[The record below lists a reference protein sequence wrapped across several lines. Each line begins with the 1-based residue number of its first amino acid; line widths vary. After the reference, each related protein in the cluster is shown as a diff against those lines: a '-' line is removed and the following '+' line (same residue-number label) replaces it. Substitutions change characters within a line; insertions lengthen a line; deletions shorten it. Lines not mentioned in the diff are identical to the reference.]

1 MSFFCHIN
9 ALEDTV
15 NLSKMIEEFFPT
27 FKILFPA
34 VNPINKFHHLIHY
47 PELIRQNGPS
57 MGYWCMRFEGHH
69 NLYKRVSQFNCN
81 FKNTTKS
88 VANHLALSFCSNLQD
103 KDAFVDNRITIGP
116 SSGSEFEKLNILD
129 EDKIFEN
136 NEHVEVLSWIK
147 IGGWL
152 FFEDTVVVL
161 KRSNVKTNLLH
172 KFGKICKLIVGKKV
186 SHMPLSKR

>member
-1 MSFFCHIN
+1 
-9 ALEDTV
+9 
-15 NLSKMIEEFFPT
+15 
-27 FKILFPA
+27 
-34 VNPINKFHHLIHY
+34 
-47 PELIRQNGPS
+47 
-57 MGYWCMRFEGHH
+57 MGYWFLRFEGHH
-69 NLYKRVSQFNCN
+69 ILYKRVSQVNCN

>member
-1 MSFFCHIN
+1 
-9 ALEDTV
+9 
-15 NLSKMIEEFFPT
+15 
-27 FKILFPA
+27 
-34 VNPINKFHHLIHY
+34 
-47 PELIRQNGPS
+47 
-57 MGYWCMRFEGHH
+57 MRFEGHH

-88 VANHLALSFCSNLQD
+88 VANHLALKFCYNLQD
-103 KDAFVDNRITIGP
+103 KDAFVDNPITKGP
-116 SSGSEFEKLNILD
+116 SSGSEFGKLNILD

-161 KRSNVKTNLLH
+161 KRSNVKTNLLP